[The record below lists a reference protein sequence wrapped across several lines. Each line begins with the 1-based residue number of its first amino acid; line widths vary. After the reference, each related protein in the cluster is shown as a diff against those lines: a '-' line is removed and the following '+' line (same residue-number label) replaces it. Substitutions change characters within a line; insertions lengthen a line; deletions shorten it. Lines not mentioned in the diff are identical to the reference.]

1 MKRFQDVLDVA
12 FGRSV
17 QSIPA
22 APGPSC
28 TTQAPSAALLAQAD
42 AFTGNAQAIE
52 ALRQKRVDAETAPAE
67 ALVFEI
73 VRYRG
78 RWRTLH
84 TRKHSAPFPD
94 QAAAIMA
101 AKKLARKKR
110 ALGHSVE
117 VVLRRTDGLAVVQS
131 IDDDACASRP
141 SIDHEQPPLEAP
153 AQATQGGGN

>member
-17 QSIPA
+17 QSVPA
-22 APGPSC
+22 APGPSGAA
-28 TTQAPSAALLAQAD
+28 QAPSAALLSQAG
-42 AFTGNAQAIE
+42 ALTGTAQAIE
-52 ALRQKRVDAETAPAE
+52 AVRRKRVDARTAPAE

-73 VRYRG
+73 VRHRG
-78 RWRTLH
+78 HWRTLH
-84 TRKHSAPFPD
+84 ARKHSTPFPD
-94 QAAAIMA
+94 QAAAVMA

-110 ALGHSVE
+110 ALGHPVE

-141 SIDHEQPPLEAP
+141 AIDHEQPPSEAP
-153 AQATQGGGN
+153 AQAKQRGGS